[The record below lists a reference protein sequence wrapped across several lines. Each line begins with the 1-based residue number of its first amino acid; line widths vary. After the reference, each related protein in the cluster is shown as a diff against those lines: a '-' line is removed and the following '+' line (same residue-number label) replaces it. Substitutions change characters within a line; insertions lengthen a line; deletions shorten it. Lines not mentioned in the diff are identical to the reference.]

1 MLLLEIINITKSNW
15 MAFCAKGLNKAYYH
29 LKSIRYFP
37 RATLMSCPPRHCP
50 MEHLP
55 AVSQGSLKWS
65 GYVCVSAHI
74 FVHLGACTPSLPRPQ
89 CLSLRR
95 RWAQL
100 ELGGSFKVAHLKGK
114 EMEPKFHTTWKLA
127 RDVAVI
133 CEHHRFEASLV
144 KRRTSGTAFLHT

>member
-15 MAFCAKGLNKAYYH
+15 MAFCAKGLSKNTYYH

-37 RATLMSCPPRHCP
+37 RATLMSCPPRHWP

-74 FVHLGACTPSLPRPQ
+74 FVHLRACTPSQPRPQ
-89 CLSLRR
+89 CLSLWRC
-95 RWAQL
+95 WAQL
-100 ELGGSFKVAHLKGK
+100 ELGGSFKVGPEREGNGTEISYHMKTGTRCCPHLQ
-114 EMEPKFHTTWKLA
+114 
-127 RDVAVI
+127 
-133 CEHHRFEASLV
+133 ASYIWSIV
-144 KRRTSGTAFLHT
+144 SKM